1 MKPGGCEEELLRALA
16 EMPFLDRLEMV
27 AVSGWSRGAVYEAG
41 EAGERRVRRIG
52 PPRHRPR
59 APDPKV
65 SPHRGRA

>member
-27 AVSGWSRGAVYEAG
+27 AVSGWSRGAVYEAVEKLESG
-41 EAGERRVRRIG
+41 GYAASV
-52 PPRHRPR
+52 PH

-65 SPHRGRA
+65 PPHRRRA